1 MEREKLKI
9 ELIKYENWVEE
20 QGLKE
25 YLKTTT
31 EKTIDNYLSTLP
43 DEKEAQSRK
52 KQMQYEIDII
62 KNDTF
67 ITSET
72 RKNEIQ
78 KIIEKY
84 SP

>member
-25 YLKTTT
+25 YFKTTT

>member
-20 QGLKE
+20 QLKE